1 MQRLEDDIEQKT
13 SCSASRLQSTS
24 GSPVA
29 LSQSQSPLA
38 AAAVPPTQERLDR
51 DIPIAMMNY
60 HLDDL
65 DIPLVNDSSDP
76 MTVPPRDIAD
86 KYFDAYMTFVH
97 PTFNVLRK
105 ATFTA
110 QYRQFFNRPA
120 QPPRKWLGILNM
132 VFAIGCRY
140 CKLIDPE
147 VGSAWE
153 DGLIYLTRARQLALH
168 ENVFFEHAD
177 LQQIQ
182 LEFLMAVYLL
192 CLGQVNRYG
201 SLSVHS

>member
-38 AAAVPPTQERLDR
+38 AAAVLPTQERLDR

-110 QYRQFFNRPA
+110 QYRQFFNRPT

-147 VGSAWE
+147 GGSAWE

-192 CLGQVNRYG
+192 CLGQVNRYA